1 MIVRTHGYGLDKHC
15 SGPSSKGIPYG
26 SNYHVAG
33 NSAYDDLFAVSS
45 PKATIG
51 SILNV
56 DNVSGIHR
64 FQAPAKTKRVTFS
77 SDLRTKIQKRK

>member
-15 SGPSSKGIPYG
+15 SGPSSEGIPYG

-77 SDLRTKIQKRK
+77 SDLRNNQKEV

>member
-77 SDLRTKIQKRK
+77 SDLRSNQKEV